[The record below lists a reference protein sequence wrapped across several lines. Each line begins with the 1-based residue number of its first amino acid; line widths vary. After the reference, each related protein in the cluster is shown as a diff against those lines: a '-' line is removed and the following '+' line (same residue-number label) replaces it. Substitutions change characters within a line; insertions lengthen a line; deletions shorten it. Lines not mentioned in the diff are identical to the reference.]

1 MGQAV
6 APPAPLECPL
16 TVSQTP
22 EDDSADPRLSRP
34 DGSALSPH
42 LVPSPL
48 APAPRTRSPHP
59 LCAPALLPCFSSAL
73 QMPSQWGLRLRA
85 RGAPAPAVTLPRGGT
100 HGLSQQMNEFTDG
113 LAMTTQPSALY
124 ESLKKLE
131 RRLP

>member
-42 LVPSPL
+42 RVPSPL
-48 APAPRTRSPHP
+48 APALRTCSAHPLPAPALRTRSAH
-59 LCAPALLPCFSSAL
+59 LLYFHVFLRRCKCLRSGDCVSGHE
-73 QMPSQWGLRLRA
+73 GLR
-85 RGAPAPAVTLPRGGT
+85 PPR
-100 HGLSQQMNEFTDG
+100 
-113 LAMTTQPSALY
+113 
-124 ESLKKLE
+124 
-131 RRLP
+131 